1 MQHSGR
7 DWIDRLGLAPHP
19 EGGWYRETFRSPDL
33 VTTADGRRRSAL
45 TLIHYALL
53 AGETSAWHR
62 VAADEAWIHCDGEPL
77 ELTIVHRDLC
87 KVERLQLGPGAQP
100 HHVVPA
106 GAWQMARSLGAAS
119 LVSCSVAPG
128 FEFADFELL
137 RDLPEAQAEFRRKH
151 PRLA

>member
-19 EGGWYRETFRSPDL
+19 EGGWYRETFRSLAL
-33 VTTADGRRRSAL
+33 VTTTDGRRRSAL
-45 TLIHYALL
+45 TVIHFALL
-53 AGETSAWHR
+53 AGESSAWHR
-62 VAADEAWIHCDGEPL
+62 VAADEAWIHCEGDPL
-77 ELTIVHRDLC
+77 ELTIVHRDLS
-87 KVERLQLGPGAQP
+87 KVERVRLGAGGQP
-100 HHVVPA
+100 HHVVQG
-106 GAWQMARSLGAAS
+106 GAWQAARSLGDGS

-137 RDLPEAQAEFRRKH
+137 RDLPDAEAEFRRKY